1 MRCATRRGCSRRPRA
16 RRDLRPNGATFAGY
30 LANGLAAGHPL
41 LGAPLAAIR
50 TFLPL
55 ALDGEAAV
63 EHGSSGEAIA
73 VVSVVSIVG
82 GYLLLYA
89 LWRYVFSEKA
99 KVKRR
104 EPPDRG

>member
-1 MRCATRRGCSRRPRA
+1 MIAAIS
-16 RRDLRPNGATFAGY
+16 NSIGAPFTGH
-30 LANGLAAGHPL
+30 LTNGLAVDHPL
-41 LGAPLAAIR
+41 LRAPLAAIR
-50 TFLPL
+50 LFLPF

-99 KVKRR
+99 KLKRG
-104 EPPDRG
+104 EPPDHSDQA

>member
-1 MRCATRRGCSRRPRA
+1 MACSLTA
-16 RRDLRPNGATFAGY
+16 
-30 LANGLAAGHPL
+30 LAAVRL
-41 LGAPLAAIR
+41 FTR
-50 TFLPL
+50 TLTTLL

-73 VVSVVSIVG
+73 VVSAVSIVC

-104 EPPDRG
+104 EPPDRSGRA

>member
-1 MRCATRRGCSRRPRA
+1 MLFG
-16 RRDLRPNGATFAGY
+16 LGGALVGVRM
-30 LANGLAAGHPL
+30 LAMVL
-41 LGAPLAAIR
+41 
-50 TFLPL
+50 TPL

-89 LWRYVFSEKA
+89 LWRYVFSERA
-99 KVKRR
+99 KVKRG
-104 EPPDRG
+104 EPPDRSDRG

>member
-1 MRCATRRGCSRRPRA
+1 MIAELSVLAASLVTPLA
-16 RRDLRPNGATFAGY
+16 RDGDAASETG
-30 LANGLAAGHPL
+30 ANG
-41 LGAPLAAIR
+41 
-50 TFLPL
+50 T
-55 ALDGEAAV
+55 
-63 EHGSSGEAIA
+63 AIA

-82 GYLLLYA
+82 GYVLLFA

>member
-1 MRCATRRGCSRRPRA
+1 MFLGVSALMGA
-16 RRDLRPNGATFAGY
+16 RV
-30 LANGLAAGHPL
+30 LALVL
-41 LGAPLAAIR
+41 
-50 TFLPL
+50 TPL

-89 LWRYVFSEKA
+89 LWRYVFSERA
-99 KVKRR
+99 KVKRG
-104 EPPDRG
+104 EPPDRSDPR

>member
-1 MRCATRRGCSRRPRA
+1 MFFG
-16 RRDLRPNGATFAGY
+16 LGVLAGVHL
-30 LANGLAAGHPL
+30 LAMVP
-41 LGAPLAAIR
+41 
-50 TFLPL
+50 TPL

-89 LWRYVFSEKA
+89 LWRYVFSERA
-99 KVKRR
+99 KVKRG
-104 EPPDRG
+104 EPPERSDRG